1 MIPSINTWFYL
12 DYKKPNLGDF
22 VLACID
28 NSKLEIE
35 GLPKFSVGMIVFH
48 KNGFFPCFAV
58 GNSNWR
64 PLKEIIVWQPMPKP
78 PHDLREKDPNNKA
91 KYYSYGKFFDT
102 LQEMMKFS
110 VDWINMP
117 FDYEEF
123 CNQVQLMMSTVLSNQ
138 SIRGKDFINKEAYW
152 HARRCLGWGKE
163 RENEEEYPKI
173 S

>member
-48 KNGFFPCFAV
+48 ENGFFPCFAV
-58 GNSNWR
+58 GNISRR
-64 PLKEIIVWQPMPKP
+64 PLQEIIVWQPMPKP
-78 PHDLREKDPNNKA
+78 PHEFREKDPKNKA
-91 KYYSYGKFFDT
+91 KCYSHGRYFNTRED
-102 LQEMMKFS
+102 MIKFS
-110 VDWINMP
+110 IDWINMS

-123 CNQVQLMMSTVLSNQ
+123 CNQVRLMMSTVLMNQ
-138 SIRGKDFINKEAYW
+138 GIREEDFTNKEAYW
-152 HARRCLGWGKE
+152 HARRCLGWG
-163 RENEEEYPKI
+163 EEHE
-173 S
+173 